1 MIISISADPVP
12 LNVDAS
18 GTIRVAGTRL
28 TLESL
33 LAVYLQ
39 GKTPE
44 EITACFDGI
53 TLGDVYAVLG
63 YYWHHQAEVDA
74 YLAQQEAASE
84 AAWRELEAQG
94 APGARGARGAPG
106 AGGSAEANPFR
117 ERVLSR
123 RVQTQQHDQT
133 QQKEC

>member
-1 MIISISADPVP
+1 MTITISADPVP
-12 LNVDAS
+12 LHLDAN

-33 LAVYLQ
+33 LAAYQQ

-44 EITACFDGI
+44 ELVKCFDGT

-63 YYWHHQAEVDA
+63 YYFHHRVEVDA
-74 YLAQQEAASE
+74 YLVQQETASE
-84 AAWRELEAQG
+84 AIWQELEAHG
-94 APGARGARGAPG
+94 AHGAHGV
-106 AGGSAEANPFR
+106 GGGAEANPFR

-123 RVQTQQHDQT
+123 REQP
-133 QQKEC
+133 QKNKQMEG

>member
-1 MIISISADPVP
+1 MIITISADPVP

-44 EITACFDGI
+44 EIAACFDGI

-94 APGARGARGAPG
+94 APGARGAQV

-133 QQKEC
+133 QQKEG

>member
-1 MIISISADPVP
+1 MIITISADPVP

-18 GTIRVAGTRL
+18 GTIHVAGTRL

-33 LAVYLQ
+33 LAVYQQ

-44 EITACFDGI
+44 EIMACFDGI

-63 YYWHHQAEVDA
+63 YYWHHHAEVDA

-84 AAWRELEAQG
+84 AVWRELEERSAQG
-94 APGARGARGAPG
+94 GE
-106 AGGSAEANPFR
+106 GSAEANPFR

-123 RVQTQQHDQT
+123 RVQTQNHKQI
-133 QQKEC
+133 QQQER